1 MIYYP
6 KQDREIDGVLE
17 GWAINQGYNIGWNQ
31 LKEFTPDLGAFMK
44 RHSKKYKEAQVKDSR
59 SPLQAND

>member
-6 KQDREIDGVLE
+6 KRDREIDGVLE

-31 LKEFTPDLGAFMK
+31 LKEFTPDLGAFLK
-44 RHSKKYKEAQVKDSR
+44 RH
-59 SPLQAND
+59 